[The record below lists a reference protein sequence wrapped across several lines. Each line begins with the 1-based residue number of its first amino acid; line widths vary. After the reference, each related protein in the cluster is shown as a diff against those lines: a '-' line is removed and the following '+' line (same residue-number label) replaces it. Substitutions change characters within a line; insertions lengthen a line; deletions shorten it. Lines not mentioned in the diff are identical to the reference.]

1 MATNVDKT
9 LIPSD
14 IEVEASADVE
24 VSLPGDDF
32 DMEIVEEVE
41 QDGSVIVDFDPQA
54 TLAEGEDDHGQ
65 NLAELLDDE
74 ILNSIGSELVS
85 AYQDDHRTRDPWEKA
100 YTKGISLLGLN
111 IEDRTQPWS
120 GASGVFHPILTE
132 AVVKF
137 QAEAMTETFPAAGPV
152 LTRTIG
158 KADPEVDKRAMR
170 VQRDMNYQC
179 TEVMTEYRGEHEQ
192 ALFHLAIGGS
202 IFKKVYFDHALN
214 RYTSKFVMAD
224 DFIVSYGTTD
234 LDSCP
239 RATHVMKMWPN
250 DLLKNQYSGFYRMVE
265 VPKPSIQY
273 TDVDESEDRASGSAP
288 SAEKDDRH
296 ELLEMHVEYDIPG
309 YEDLDEDGEPTG
321 IALPYIITIEKTSNI
336 ILSIYRNWN
345 EDDEDKVK
353 NEFFVHYP
361 YLPGLGFYGI
371 GLVHLLGGIAKS
383 ATSILRQLV
392 DAGTLANL
400 PAGLKSRG
408 LRIKGDNSPLR
419 PGEFRDVDVPSGSI
433 KDNITFVPY
442 KEPSSV
448 LYQLLGTVVEEG
460 RNIASIADLK
470 VSDMSNQA
478 PVGSTLAILERGMK
492 VMSGVHARIHAAMRK
507 EFKLLANLIRDYAP
521 EEYEYEVVEGATR
534 IEDYDDR
541 IDIFPVSNPNA
552 ATMAHRIMRHQAI
565 QQLASTAPQIYDLKE
580 LHRGMLYAMG
590 EENID
595 KLIPRE
601 DEMKPMDPVAENMAL
616 ITAEPVKAHL
626 YQDHESHIRVHMSAL
641 QDPKIQEIMKDAPN
655 AQAVAA
661 AGAAH
666 IQEHVAF
673 QYRREIEKQLGVP
686 MPEFD
691 KDLPAE
697 AEVQLSRLTADAAE
711 KLLKKDVAEVQA
723 AKNAEQ
729 QNDPVLQ
736 LQKMDAETKQAEV
749 QRKGMADKLR
759 AMLGKEQISS
769 KEKMEGARLGV
780 EVQTDLIDKQI
791 ELKKLELEQA
801 RMASLEK
808 QAGAKLGVAM
818 STAIADDQIE
828 RERIASQDEQAA
840 LREETNMKR
849 NEDDFQLNEERL
861 ANERMRDTQNFAS
874 RFIDMFRSSS
884 KDAQKSDEN

>member
-1 MATNVDKT
+1 MATNVDKK

-14 IEVEASADVE
+14 IEVEGNTDIE

-41 QDGSVIVDFDPQA
+41 TDGSVIVDFDPEA
-54 TLAEGEDDHGQ
+54 TASEGEDGHGE
-65 NLAELLDDE
+65 NIADLLDDE
-74 ILNSIGSELVS
+74 VLNSIGSELVG
-85 AYQDDHRTRDPWEKA
+85 AYTDDRRTRAPWEKA

-111 IEDRTQPWS
+111 IEERSQPWA

-132 AVVKF
+132 AVIKF
-137 QAEAMTETFPAAGPV
+137 QAEAMVETFPAAGPV

-158 KADPEVDKRAMR
+158 KSSPELDQRAMR

-224 DFIVSYGTTD
+224 DFVVSYGTTD
-234 LDSCP
+234 LISCP
-239 RATHVMKMWPN
+239 RATHIMKMWPN
-250 DLLKNQYSGFYRMVE
+250 DLLKNQYSGFYRMVD
-265 VPKPSIQY
+265 VPKPSVEY
-273 TDVDESEDRASGSAP
+273 TDVDRSEDKAAGVAP

-309 YEDLDEDGEPTG
+309 FEDLDEEGEPTG
-321 IALPYIITIEKTSNI
+321 IALPYVITIEKSSNT
-336 ILSIYRNWN
+336 ILSIYRNWD

-433 KDNITFVPY
+433 KDNISFVPY
-442 KEPSSV
+442 KEPSTV
-448 LYQLLGTVVEEG
+448 LYQLLGSVVEEG

-492 VMSGVHARIHAAMRK
+492 VMSGVHARIHAAMRR
-507 EFKLLANLIRDYAP
+507 EFKLLANLVREYAP
-521 EEYEYEVVEGATR
+521 EEYEYDVDEGVTR
-534 IEDYDDR
+534 IADYDDR
-541 IDIFPVSNPNA
+541 VDIFPVSNPNA

-565 QQLASTAPQIYDLKE
+565 QQLAQTAPQIYDMKE
-580 LHRGMLYAMG
+580 LHRGMLSAMG

-595 KLIPRE
+595 KIIPRE
-601 DEMKPMDPVAENMAL
+601 DEMKPMDPVAENMAI
-616 ITAEPVKAHL
+616 ITAEPVKAHM
-626 YQDHESHIRVHMSAL
+626 YQDHESHIRVHLAAA
-641 QDPKIQEIMKDAPN
+641 QDPKIQEIMSQSPAAK
-655 AQAVAA
+655 QIAA

-697 AEVQLSRLTADAAE
+697 TEVQLSKLTADAAE
-711 KLLKKDVAEVQA
+711 KLLQKDVAEMQA

-749 QRKGMADKLR
+749 QRKGMADKFR
-759 AMLGKEQISS
+759 AMIGKEQISS
-769 KEKMEGARLGV
+769 KEKIEGARLGV
-780 EVQTDLIDKQI
+780 EVQTELIDKQI

-828 RERIASQDEQAA
+828 RERIAAQTEQTE

-849 NEDDFQLNEERL
+849 TEDDFHINEERL
-861 ANERMRDTQNFAS
+861 ANERMRDTQNFAG
-874 RFIDMFRSSS
+874 RFIDMFRSGS

>member
-1 MATNVDKT
+1 MATNVDKK

-14 IEVEASADVE
+14 IEVEGNTDIE

-41 QDGSVIVDFDPQA
+41 TDGSVIVDFDPEA
-54 TLAEGEDDHGQ
+54 TASEGEDGHGE
-65 NLAELLDDE
+65 NIADLLDDE
-74 ILNSIGSELVS
+74 VLNSIGSELVG
-85 AYQDDHRTRDPWEKA
+85 AYTDDRRTRAPWEKA

-111 IEDRTQPWS
+111 IEERSQPWA

-132 AVVKF
+132 AVIKF
-137 QAEAMTETFPAAGPV
+137 QAEAMVETFPAAGPV

-158 KADPEVDKRAMR
+158 KSSPELDQRAMR

-224 DFIVSYGTTD
+224 DFVVSYGTTD
-234 LDSCP
+234 LISCP
-239 RATHVMKMWPN
+239 RATHIMKMWPN
-250 DLLKNQYSGFYRMVE
+250 DLLKNQYSGFYRMVD
-265 VPKPSIQY
+265 VPKPSVEY
-273 TDVDESEDRASGSAP
+273 TDVDRSEDKAAGVAP

-296 ELLEMHVEYDIPG
+296 ELLEMHVEFDIPG
-309 YEDLDEDGEPTG
+309 FEDLDEEGEPTG
-321 IALPYIITIEKTSNI
+321 IALPYVITIEKSSNT
-336 ILSIYRNWN
+336 ILSIYRNWD

-361 YLPGLGFYGI
+361 YLPGLGFYGF

-433 KDNITFVPY
+433 KDNISFVPY
-442 KEPSSV
+442 KEPSTV
-448 LYQLLGTVVEEG
+448 LYQLLGSVVEEG

-492 VMSGVHARIHAAMRK
+492 VMSGVHARIHAAMRR
-507 EFKLLANLIRDYAP
+507 EFKLLANLVREYAP
-521 EEYEYEVVEGATR
+521 EEYEYDVDEGVTR
-534 IEDYDDR
+534 IADYDDR
-541 IDIFPVSNPNA
+541 VDIFPVSNPNA

-565 QQLASTAPQIYDLKE
+565 QQLAQTAPQIYDMKE
-580 LHRGMLYAMG
+580 LHRGMLSAMG

-595 KLIPRE
+595 KIIPRE
-601 DEMKPMDPVAENMAL
+601 DEMKPMDPVAENMAI
-616 ITAEPVKAHL
+616 ITAEPVKAHM
-626 YQDHESHIRVHMSAL
+626 YQDHESHIRVHLAAA
-641 QDPKIQEIMKDAPN
+641 QDPKIQEIMSQSPAAK
-655 AQAVAA
+655 QIAA

-697 AEVQLSRLTADAAE
+697 TEVQLSKLTADAAE
-711 KLLKKDVAEVQA
+711 KLLQKDVAEMQA

-749 QRKGMADKLR
+749 QRKGMADKFR
-759 AMLGKEQISS
+759 AMIGKEQISS
-769 KEKMEGARLGV
+769 KEKIEGARLGV
-780 EVQTDLIDKQI
+780 EVQTELIDKQI

-828 RERIASQDEQAA
+828 RERIAAQTEQTE

-849 NEDDFQLNEERL
+849 TEDDFHINEERL
-861 ANERMRDTQNFAS
+861 ANERMRDTQNFAG
-874 RFIDMFRSSS
+874 RFIDMFRSGS
-884 KDAQKSDEN
+884 KDAQKSDKN

>member
-9 LIPSD
+9 LVPSD
-14 IEVEASADVE
+14 IEVEANTDVE
-24 VSLPGDDF
+24 VALPGDDF

-41 QDGSVIVDFDPQA
+41 QDGSILVDFDPEA
-54 TLAEGEDDHGQ
+54 TMYESEEGHGENIADLLED
-65 NLAELLDDE
+65 EV
-74 ILNSIGSELVS
+74 LNAIGSELVG
-85 AYQDDHRTRDPWEKA
+85 AYTDDRRTRAPWEKA
-100 YTKGISLLGLN
+100 YTKGVSLLGLN
-111 IEDRTQPWS
+111 IEDRSQPWA

-137 QAEAMTETFPAAGPV
+137 QAEAMNETFPAAGPV
-152 LTRTIG
+152 LTRVVG
-158 KADPEVDKRAMR
+158 KPSQELDERSMR

-224 DFIVSYGTTD
+224 DFVVSYGTTD
-234 LDSCP
+234 LISCP

-250 DLLKNQYSGFYRMVE
+250 DLLKNQYSGFYRMVD
-265 VPKPSIQY
+265 VPKPSVEY
-273 TDVDESEDRASGSAP
+273 TDVDKSEDSAAGTAP

-309 YEDLDEDGEPTG
+309 FEDMDEEGEPTG
-321 IALPYIITIEKTSNI
+321 IALPYVITIEKSSNI

-433 KDNITFVPY
+433 KDNISFVPY
-442 KEPSSV
+442 KEPSTV
-448 LYQLLGTVVEEG
+448 LYQLLGNVVEEG

-492 VMSGVHARIHAAMRK
+492 VMSGVHARIHAAMRQ
-507 EFKLLANLIRDYAP
+507 EFKLLANLVREYAP
-521 EEYEYEVVEGATR
+521 EEYEYEVKEGVTR
-534 IEDYDDR
+534 SEDYDDR
-541 IDIFPVSNPNA
+541 VDILPVSNPNA

-565 QQLASTAPQIYDLKE
+565 QQMAQTAPQIYDLKE
-580 LHRGMLYAMG
+580 LHRGMLSAMG
-590 EENID
+590 EENAD
-595 KLIPRE
+595 KIIPRE
-601 DEMKPMDPVAENMAL
+601 DEMKPMDPVAENMAI
-616 ITAEPVKAHL
+616 ITGEPVKAHL

-641 QDPKIQEIMKDAPN
+641 QDPKIQDIMKDAPN

-697 AEVQLSRLTADAAE
+697 TEVQLSKLTADAAE
-711 KLLKKDVAEVQA
+711 KLLKKDVAEMQA

-769 KEKMEGARLGV
+769 KEKIEGARLGV
-780 EVQTDLIDKQI
+780 DVQTELLDKQI
-791 ELKKLELEQA
+791 ELKKLEIEQA
-801 RMASLEK
+801 RIASLEK
-808 QAGAKLGVAM
+808 QAGAQLGVTM

-828 RERIASQDEQAA
+828 RERIASQAEQAV

-849 NEDDFQLNEERL
+849 NEDDFQINEERI

-874 RFIDMFRSSS
+874 RFIDMFRSDS